1 MRNTGSIIKKK
12 LWYYEWK
19 MYVMDGSFWIIKSI
33 AVNQESHNLAAD
45 TAWKPEYTQW
55 GRKLEKCVIDNG
67 YMTLCI
73 CI

>member
-1 MRNTGSIIKKK
+1 MRNTGSIKKNFDITN
-12 LWYYEWK
+12 EK

-55 GRKLEKCVIDNG
+55 GRKLEKCVIKNG

>member
-1 MRNTGSIIKKK
+1 MRNTGSIKKNFDITN
-12 LWYYEWK
+12 EK

-33 AVNQESHNLAAD
+33 AVNQESHNLVAD

-55 GRKLEKCVIDNG
+55 GRKLEKCVINNG

>member
-1 MRNTGSIIKKK
+1 
-12 LWYYEWK
+12 

-55 GRKLEKCVIDNG
+55 GRKLEKCVINNG

>member
-1 MRNTGSIIKKK
+1 
-12 LWYYEWK
+12 

-33 AVNQESHNLAAD
+33 AVNQESHNLYAAD

-55 GRKLEKCVIDNG
+55 GRKLEKCVINNG

-73 CI
+73 CIWYIMCAFCMHH